1 MRDLELIGLISSRL
15 CHDLISPIGAVYNGI
30 EVMKEDDDPDMRESA
45 IELMTDST
53 VLAIARLKF
62 YRLAFGGSGGPEI
75 GISMVEAR
83 AALTEFLAGGRIE
96 VYWTDQFAGPD
107 IELPKSSIK
116 LLLNLAVVVA
126 EALPRGGKLAV
137 EVAVSEDHHELR
149 LTGEG
154 NRVVFDGPNILALSG
169 GSVEYEMSPKLAPA
183 ALAGQIIKEV
193 EGNLTHNVGENS
205 ISLVF
210 SS

>member
-1 MRDLELIGLISSRL
+1 MRELELIGLICSRL

-30 EVMKEDDDPDMRESA
+30 EVMKEDDDPDMRARA

-83 AALTEFLAGGRIE
+83 AALSEFLAGGRIE
-96 VYWTDQFAGPD
+96 VNWSDRFVGPEH
-107 IELPKSSIK
+107 ELPKSLIK

-126 EALPRGGKLAV
+126 EALLRGGKLKI
-137 EVAVSEDHHELR
+137 ELSVSGNRHEISLV
-149 LTGEG
+149 GEG
-154 NRVVFDGPNILALSG
+154 DHVSFDDTNALALAG
-169 GSVEYEMSPKLAPA
+169 GSVDYETSPRLAPA
-183 ALAGQIIKEV
+183 AFAGQIVKEIGGKINHSV
-193 EGNLTHNVGENS
+193 SENS
-205 ISLVF
+205 ISIVF